1 LAKSTDLVLA
11 SSGLGQMEARE
22 DKGVDQASSGDAGT
36 ASGELEAA
44 F

>member
-11 SSGLGQMEARE
+11 SSGLGQTEARK
-22 DKGVDQASSGDAGT
+22 DKGIDQTSSGDADT
-36 ASGELEAA
+36 APGELEAA